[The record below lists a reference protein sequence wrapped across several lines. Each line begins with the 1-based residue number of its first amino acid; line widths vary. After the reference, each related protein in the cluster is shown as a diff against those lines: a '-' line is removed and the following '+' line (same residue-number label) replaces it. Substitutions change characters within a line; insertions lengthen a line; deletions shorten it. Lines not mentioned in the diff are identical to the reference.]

1 MLLISILITIIVN
14 LLAIHGLLLYHSRH
28 YNCICDLLYF
38 PIFNISQEMP
48 RSQADLV
55 FMLGYISIPYIHQ
68 TPYDT
73 ILIFVKLMVMI
84 IHPYIFSIVFLLLP
98 EFLCLHVE

>member
-1 MLLISILITIIVN
+1 MIAN
-14 LLAIHGLLLYHSRH
+14 LLTYYCLLLYHSRH
-28 YNCICDLLYF
+28 NCICNLFYF
-38 PIFNISQEMP
+38 TTYNISQEMP

-55 FMLGYISIPYIHQ
+55 FMMGYISIPYIHQ

-84 IHPYIFSIVFLLLP
+84 IHPHIFSIVFITS
-98 EFLCLHVE
+98 